1 MPLFVVKNN
10 INELDVDAIGLP
22 YCEGMKSCID
32 ELFNIGG
39 NNLKA
44 FFKRQIEDIKEDSV
58 ALSPGFGLK
67 AKNIIIYNCSS
78 LEPGSFKNIE
88 NYQEKLI
95 GIYESILNYAY
106 AKELDYV
113 AIPVIMPD
121 EAEDDFLSV
130 AVKTVRRFIYNSSR
144 DVTVYLVNSD
154 EYSFY
159 RCDKEDLYNQYL
171 SLNSG
176 VRNYLGLGAFIGH
189 AVAVA
194 CDACEESCRK
204 EKNAT
209 VINNEYRKRSKK
221 GSFSASD
228 FKRLV
233 ADRIEEKDESFSQM
247 VMRIIKER
255 KLDHVRLYRAANV
268 DKDIFSKINKDA
280 NGDLDK
286 NGEPFDSILSLSPL
300 GASLSGLDV
309 NITGSTS
316 TNISDGLGS
325 SMALAKGGVAIS
337 GHTVDLNT
345 VDHNGLTFDMIT
357 TYFDEAKYVARFIA
371 DQMFMKKRINIGY
384 NDMVKDGYFNP
395 LTLVKRMTGGLSDS
409 TTQGLATYN
418 TVLGLT
424 ITFIK
429 SYYIINAVYPPMRG
443 SFRVFLFSSFVDL
456 LLGIFDAI
464 MGLLSA
470 DVYGAGALKSL
481 TPEQVQRQIT
491 ITNFIKIIF
500 KFAFLDIKMHSYKG
514 FKKGDIS
521 YLMIDPEEIKA
532 FSSKLTT
539 DFVKVKATA
548 HNVPIN
554 PYTIDRK
561 ARMEDYLNLASIDAR
576 VKMLTMTALDR
587 IEEAAAA
594 GGLELIMKAYGE
606 VPAFALKS
614 KEGSVSLD
622 SYALKDFKAYILTNF
637 ASLDVESGKSEVTVS
652 SPSVELDTIS
662 AQTKFSATGK
672 LDISSDLT
680 TKISSGESSIEISP
694 ASIKVASA
702 SLDQKAAQ
710 LQMKAE
716 AAFSI
721 KGSAAK
727 IDTNILNLK
736 TDMSNITSNL
746 IKAS

>member
-39 NNLKA
+39 NDLKA

-58 ALSPGFGLK
+58 ALFPGFGLK

-159 RCDKEDLYNQYL
+159 RCDKEDLYNQCF

-176 VRNYLGLGAFIGH
+176 VRNYLGLGAFIGY
-189 AVAVA
+189 AGAVA

-286 NGEPFDSILSLSPL
+286 NGEPFIYKPKKNIVMSFIIALKLDLMEAEEMMRKAGYAKSNNSLFDKITFL
-300 GASLSGLDV
+300 AIEQGFYDLDEINMV
-309 NITGSTS
+309 LLEY
-316 TNISDGLGS
+316 DQPRLGS
-325 SMALAKGGVAIS
+325 V
-337 GHTVDLNT
+337 VRENRD
-345 VDHNGLTFDMIT
+345 
-357 TYFDEAKYVARFIA
+357 
-371 DQMFMKKRINIGY
+371 
-384 NDMVKDGYFNP
+384 
-395 LTLVKRMTGGLSDS
+395 
-409 TTQGLATYN
+409 
-418 TVLGLT
+418 
-424 ITFIK
+424 
-429 SYYIINAVYPPMRG
+429 
-443 SFRVFLFSSFVDL
+443 
-456 LLGIFDAI
+456 
-464 MGLLSA
+464 
-470 DVYGAGALKSL
+470 
-481 TPEQVQRQIT
+481 
-491 ITNFIKIIF
+491 
-500 KFAFLDIKMHSYKG
+500 
-514 FKKGDIS
+514 
-521 YLMIDPEEIKA
+521 
-532 FSSKLTT
+532 
-539 DFVKVKATA
+539 
-548 HNVPIN
+548 
-554 PYTIDRK
+554 
-561 ARMEDYLNLASIDAR
+561 
-576 VKMLTMTALDR
+576 
-587 IEEAAAA
+587 
-594 GGLELIMKAYGE
+594 
-606 VPAFALKS
+606 
-614 KEGSVSLD
+614 
-622 SYALKDFKAYILTNF
+622 
-637 ASLDVESGKSEVTVS
+637 
-652 SPSVELDTIS
+652 
-662 AQTKFSATGK
+662 
-672 LDISSDLT
+672 
-680 TKISSGESSIEISP
+680 
-694 ASIKVASA
+694 
-702 SLDQKAAQ
+702 
-710 LQMKAE
+710 
-716 AAFSI
+716 
-721 KGSAAK
+721 
-727 IDTNILNLK
+727 
-736 TDMSNITSNL
+736 
-746 IKAS
+746 